1 MIYPSSEY
9 RKICNIPLT
18 YVVIVALCAFLAGCN
33 ANITSGGGIF
43 SDTSASNTSTSTC
56 SGNCIIGSGAQGIQL
71 YVEPNAGDSVIT
83 DAINSAQKSVW
94 VEMYLLTDRKI
105 ISALE
110 EAVHRGIDTRVMLEI
125 HPYGGGSASPTETM
139 DRLNAA
145 GVQTKATSPN
155 FSLTHEKGMIIDG
168 KTAYIMTSN
177 FTLAALGVSKS
188 TKNREYGVID
198 NNQQDVQGVIN
209 IFNADWNRTNVQI
222 SNPNLVVS
230 PINSRQG
237 FASLIG
243 SAHKSLQIEAEEMQ
257 DNDIEQALVSAEKRG
272 VSVQVILPSSSGS
285 SSDSSSSN
293 SGNSAGINTIEQGN
307 IQVKEDPHLYMHA
320 KIIIVDGQK
329 AFVGSE
335 NISTASLDRNRELGI
350 IVSDQNALYTLQQ
363 TFQQDWSDSQA
374 A

>member
-1 MIYPSSEY
+1 
-9 RKICNIPLT
+9 
-18 YVVIVALCAFLAGCN
+18 V
-33 ANITSGGGIF
+33 NITSGGSNF
-43 SDTSASNTSTSTC
+43 SGTSSSNASTGTC
-56 SGNCIIGSGAQGIQL
+56 SGDCTTGSGVQGIQL
-71 YVEPNAGDSVIT
+71 YVEPDAGDSVIT
-83 DAINSAQKSVW
+83 DAIDSAQKSVW

-110 EAVHRGIDTRVMLEI
+110 EAAHRGIDTRVMLET
-125 HPYGGGSASPTETM
+125 HPYGEGSASPTETM
-139 DRLNAA
+139 DRLDAA

-177 FTLAALGVSKS
+177 FTLSALGVSKS
-188 TKNREYGVID
+188 TLNREYGVID
-198 NNQQDVQGVIN
+198 NNPQDIQGVID
-209 IFNADWNRTNVQI
+209 IFNADWNRTTVQL
-222 SNPNLVVS
+222 SDPNLVVS
-230 PINSRQG
+230 PINSRQD

-272 VSVQVILPSSSGS
+272 VSVQVILPSSSNS
-285 SSDSSSSN
+285 SSDSSGSN

-307 IQVKEDPHLYMHA
+307 VQVKEDPHLYMHA

-335 NISTASLDRNRELGI
+335 NISAASLDSNRELGV
-350 IVSDQNALYTLQQ
+350 IVSDQNALNTLQQ
-363 TFQQDWSDSQA
+363 TFQQDWSASQA